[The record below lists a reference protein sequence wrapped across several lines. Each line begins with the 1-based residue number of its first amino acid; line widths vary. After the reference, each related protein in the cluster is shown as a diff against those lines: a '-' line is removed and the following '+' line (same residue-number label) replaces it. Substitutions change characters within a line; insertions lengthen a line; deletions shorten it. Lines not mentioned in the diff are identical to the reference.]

1 MPAPEKP
8 RAEPEIIPPGDLDGR
23 PMRDRYHFDV
33 HGGSQRI
40 YVTRLGPFGIVVLG
54 LLIAL
59 IAAVIPIVLLG
70 ALLIWIPV
78 AVLFVAAAV
87 VSGLLRGRDSVPP
100 SPAEAPASPPLAET
114 TDAVR
119 DERASQLVDR
129 LSLWSGAA
137 GLIPLPLVDMAAVG
151 GVQFYMLRR
160 LSEIYRVPFSDNRGK
175 SILASVAG
183 AVIPASASTSVIKSL
198 PGIGTVIGALTMPIV
213 SAGATWVIGKLF
225 IQHFASGGTL
235 LDFNPSDYREF
246 IKEQKAKF
254 AARSGAVPPT
264 PESPTRPVES
274 AAAPAARSAPR
285 KSAKTPSA

>member
-54 LLIAL
+54 LLLAPL
-59 IAAVIPIVLLG
+59 VIWTPVL
-70 ALLIWIPV
+70 
-78 AVLFVAAAV
+78 VLFVAAAV

-151 GVQFYMLRR
+151 GVQLYMLRR
-160 LSEIYRVPFSDNRGK
+160 SF
-175 SILASVAG
+175 
-183 AVIPASASTSVIKSL
+183 
-198 PGIGTVIGALTMPIV
+198 
-213 SAGATWVIGKLF
+213 
-225 IQHFASGGTL
+225 
-235 LDFNPSDYREF
+235 
-246 IKEQKAKF
+246 
-254 AARSGAVPPT
+254 
-264 PESPTRPVES
+264 
-274 AAAPAARSAPR
+274 
-285 KSAKTPSA
+285 

>member
-1 MPAPEKP
+1 MPATEKP

-151 GVQFYMLRR
+151 GVQLYMLRR
-160 LSEIYRVPFSDNRGK
+160 LSEIYEIPFSENRGK
-175 SILASVAG
+175 SILTSLAGAMAPASVATATG
-183 AVIPASASTSVIKSL
+183 SFIKGL
-198 PGIGTVIGALTMPIV
+198 PGIGTVIGALTMPV
-213 SAGATWVIGKLF
+213 ASAGATWVIGKVF

-235 LDFNPSDYREF
+235 LDFNPPDYREF
-246 IKEQKAKF
+246 IKVQKAKV
-254 AARSGAVPPT
+254 AARTRALPP
-264 PESPTRPVES
+264 P
-274 AAAPAARSAPR
+274 
-285 KSAKTPSA
+285 